1 MPTSL
6 APVSAYAPFAL
17 VALAIALGATP
28 LAAALA
34 RRLDIMDHPDQLLKP
49 HARPTPY
56 LGGLAI
62 ALAWMAAACLALLL
76 PPGAAGPPA
85 RHLAAVMLPILG
97 GGLALVLLGML
108 DDAGDLPPRIRLA
121 ISGLVVVLM
130 MLGTG
135 AGLHLPR
142 AIADLFGA
150 GGWPTWLGPALALP
164 LGVFIVLGAC
174 NSSNLIDGLDGLCAG
189 VAGVMG
195 VAYTLLAALAL
206 TDAGAAADPPA
217 SFIGR
222 PETLAVLPLA
232 LGLAGAAFGF
242 LYHNFNPARVF
253 MGDAGSLLIGY
264 VCGVCILLL
273 AQTGELRWVVGG
285 VIAFGLPIF
294 DTALALYRRWRSGK
308 PIFAGDRSHFYD
320 QLVQRGFS
328 VRATA
333 LICYAV
339 AALYGALGLAVAWMS
354 AAGAAAYFLAVVAA
368 SAATAAVLGFT
379 RPERRRRM
387 I

>member
-1 MPTSL
+1 MPSSL
-6 APVSAYAPFAL
+6 APLSAYAPFAL
-17 VALAIALGATP
+17 VALAVALGATP
-28 LAAALA
+28 LAGTLA
-34 RRLDIMDHPDQLLKP
+34 RRLGIMDHPDQLLKP

-62 ALAWMAAACLALLL
+62 ALAWMAAASLALLL
-76 PPGAAGPPA
+76 PPGVAGLPT

-97 GGLALVLLGML
+97 GGLAMVLLGML
-108 DDAGDLPPRIRLA
+108 DDAGDLLPRIRLA

-130 MLGTG
+130 ILGTG
-135 AGLHLPR
+135 AGLHLPQ
-142 AIADLFGA
+142 AIAAVLGT
-150 GGWPTWLGPALALP
+150 GGWPAWLGPAVALP

-195 VAYTLLAALAL
+195 VAYALLAALAL
-206 TDAGAAADPPA
+206 AGDGAAEAPA
-217 SFIGR
+217 SYIGR
-222 PETLAVLPLA
+222 LETLAVLPLA

-242 LYHNFNPARVF
+242 LYHNFNPARIF

-264 VCGVCILLL
+264 VCGACILLL
-273 AQTGELRWVVGG
+273 AQTGELRWVVGS
-285 VIAFGLPIF
+285 VIVFGLPIF
-294 DTALALYRRWRSGK
+294 DTALALYRRWRSRK

-339 AALYGALGLAVAWMS
+339 AALYGALGLAVVWMS
-354 AAGAAAYFLAVVAA
+354 AAGAAAYFLAIVAA
-368 SAATAAVLGFT
+368 SAAAAAGLGFT